1 MKLKYGH
8 NENNNVSNIC
18 KYILFFKK
26 IITYIY
32 IRISIFNTC
41 PKKKANIL
49 GEKLE
54 FLFKFE
60 ITMPYIAFKL
70 VDISIILVLIIH

>member
-1 MKLKYGH
+1 M
-8 NENNNVSNIC
+8 
-18 KYILFFKK
+18 
-26 IITYIY
+26 
-32 IRISIFNTC
+32 
-41 PKKKANIL
+41 PQKKANIL
-49 GEKLE
+49 REKLE